1 MTETAENN
9 TFAFDLVSP
18 EKKLVSEPAKMVVV
32 PGEQGDF
39 GVLPKH
45 SALVSSIRPGI
56 LTVHGN
62 DNEKPTRIF
71 VAGGFADVT
80 PSSCTVLAEEAV
92 MVDDLDREELEKT
105 LENLTEDLAM
115 TEEEHD
121 KGRIMQKIKITKAKL
136 CVVRGEVIAV

>member
-45 SALVSSIRPGI
+45 SALCIQHSPRY
-56 LTVHGN
+56 
-62 DNEKPTRIF
+62 F
-71 VAGGFADVT
+71 
-80 PSSCTVLAEEAV
+80 
-92 MVDDLDREELEKT
+92 DRS
-105 LENLTEDLAM
+105 
-115 TEEEHD
+115 
-121 KGRIMQKIKITKAKL
+121 RQ
-136 CVVRGEVIAV
+136 RQ